1 MSNELGKVLIASRAR
16 GKIAPMLASSAE
28 IDRLSEA
35 QLREFTAALVQ
46 ELALKQALT
55 DRLTHEMAIIKR
67 LRFAAK
73 SEHFNA
79 QQKGLFDEDGDADLE
94 ALAQQLEQL
103 ASPQTSKVQ
112 SQTPKRQTLPA
123 DLPRREVRHEPNQ
136 TLSTCRCSLK
146 RIGEDI
152 AEKLDYAPV
161 ADDNYLERLAT
172 IIVSG

>member
-1 MSNELGKVLIASRAR
+1 
-16 GKIAPMLASSAE
+16 MLASSAE

-35 QLREFTAALVQ
+35 QLREFTTALVK
-46 ELALKQALT
+46 ELKSKQALI

-103 ASPQTSKVQ
+103 ASPQTYKVQ

-123 DLPRREVRHEPNQ
+123 DLPRREVRHEPTQ
-136 TLSTCRCSLK
+136 TLCTCGCSLK

-152 AEKLDYAPV
+152 AEKLDYAPGQFTV
-161 ADDNYLERLAT
+161 ERHAKR
-172 IIVSG
+172 SPFANSYP

>member
-1 MSNELGKVLIASRAR
+1 
-16 GKIAPMLASSAE
+16 MLASSAE

-46 ELALKQALT
+46 ELQSKQALI

-123 DLPRREVRHEPNQ
+123 DLPRREVRHEPTQ
-136 TLSTCRCSLK
+136 TLCTCGCSLK

-152 AEKLDYAPV
+152 AENRLRARSIHGRAPRARQV
-161 ADDNYLERLAT
+161 GVRPLRDAR
-172 IIVSG
+172 SGAGARPCDR